1 MFKISEKDLKV
12 AVIRQELLELTGDY
26 RQAIILNQFIYW
38 TPRIRDHD
46 LFLEEEHA
54 RSQNMEIEFRNGWIY
69 KTAKELADETMLGL
83 SPSNIRRHT
92 IKLVE
97 NGWLQERNNPKYKW
111 DKTLQYRLDTV
122 KLKKDLFRLGYVVN
136 IDRKYAVSK
145 IENGET
151 KIETHDKQNRN
162 AIPETTIEI
171 TSKTTLKDIRVLP
184 GATRNSPISYDEYNF
199 TSADKKEIVAYYIKT
214 YSNYMNKQ
222 HPKLKPSQWKRV
234 DSGLESIYN
243 KEIDVSFD
251 SPEVDEWKQM
261 IDKHFE
267 TEYENCDYNILH
279 FVTDGVKI
287 KRMYETIY

>member
-162 AIPETTIEI
+162 AIPESTSEI
-171 TSKTTLKDIRVLP
+171 TLENTFKNTM
-184 GATRNSPISYDEYNF
+184 ASPVEMRERPIHFEEYNF
-199 TSADKKEIVAYYIKT
+199 TDDYKEEVVSYYMESYSLNTNKK
-214 YSNYMNKQ
+214 
-222 HPKLKPSQWKRV
+222 HPKLKPSQWERV
-234 DSGLESIYN
+234 DDGLN
-243 KEIDVSFD
+243 KIDNVELGMEYTPDVDIWKDIIDQHFATNYD
-251 SPEVDEWKQM
+251 S
-261 IDKHFE
+261 
-267 TEYENCDYNILH
+267 CDYNILH
-279 FVTDGVKI
+279 FIEDGI
-287 KRMYETIY
+287 KVRRMYEAGYQ

>member
-1 MFKISEKDLKV
+1 MSKQKEVFGIIKS
-12 AVIRQELLELTGDY
+12 LTGQANILTVPRVFVDY
-26 RQAIILNQFIYW
+26 TGNLECALLLSQLLYW
-38 TPRIRDHD
+38 CDKGNNK
-46 LFLEEEHA
+46 E
-54 RSQNMEIEFRNGWIY
+54 GWIY
-69 KTAKELADETMLGL
+69 KTYKEWNEEICLTEYAVRK
-83 SPSNIRRHT
+83 SAR
-92 IKLVE
+92 KLVKMGILE
-97 NGWLQERNNPKYKW
+97 TKVKKANGNPTVHYKLLPDKLETSFLRFQRNETEKTKERNCENK
-111 DKTLQYRLDTV
+111 
-122 KLKKDLFRLGYVVN
+122 
-136 IDRKYAVSK
+136 VSL
-145 IENGET
+145 T
-151 KIETHDKQNRN
+151 
-162 AIPETTIEI
+162 ETTTET

-279 FVTDGVKI
+279 FITDGVKI